1 MKQINT
7 LLLSS
12 IIATLATGCV
22 GTSSNLL
29 TKMQSEK
36 RIAIVVGNNEYANA
50 KPLKTAANDAD
61 DMTASLSKLGFKV
74 YHGNNLNCKDML
86 GMLEEVKN
94 EVDKDTTVFVY
105 FSGHG
110 VGIQGMNIML
120 PSDFKDGGK
129 CVSVGSN
136 DYPGVPVDKFIFDL
150 KLTDKDKKATNN
162 DDKQKAKEVIVALD
176 MCRSDGNESANK
188 KTATNGNMQ
197 VAQITKGIAKGD
209 ISITSPFNPNKAAV
223 DGIIV
228 GYGTAEGNFSQDG
241 DAYGL
246 RNSLYTHH
254 LLKHITNPSL
264 PITEVFNKVATE
276 VKKTSSGNQIP
287 WATGSQVDV
296 FLAKPAM
303 LPSDVSAP

>member
-1 MKQINT
+1 MFIMKQINT

-29 TKMQSEK
+29 TKAQSEK
-36 RIAIVVGNNEYANA
+36 RIAIVVGNNEYTNA

-61 DMTASLSKLGFKV
+61 DMATNLNKLGFKV

-94 EVDKDTTVFVY
+94 EIDTNTTAFVY

-120 PSDFKDGGK
+120 PSDYKEGGR
-129 CVSVGSN
+129 CVSADSN
-136 DYPGVPVDKFIFDL
+136 EYPGVPVDKFIFDL
-150 KLTDKDKKATNN
+150 KTEG
-162 DDKQKAKEVIVALD
+162 KAKEVIVALD
-176 MCRSDGNESANK
+176 MCRNNGPESVSKKGATGNL
-188 KTATNGNMQ
+188 Q
-197 VAQITKGIAKGD
+197 VAQVTKGISKGD
-209 ISITSPFNPNKAAV
+209 IAINSPFNPSHEPI

-228 GYGTAEGNFSQDG
+228 GYGTSEGNSSQDG
-241 DAYGL
+241 DAYGK
-246 RNSLYTHH
+246 RNSLYTDA
-254 LLKHITNPSL
+254 LLRHINNPSL
-264 PITEVFNKVATE
+264 PITEVFNKVAAE
-276 VKKTSSGNQIP
+276 VKKESHGDQIP
-287 WATGSQVDV
+287 WATGSQVNV

-303 LPSDVSAP
+303 IGSTPSAP

>member
-29 TKMQSEK
+29 TKAQSEK
-36 RIAIVVGNNEYANA
+36 RIAIVIGNNEYAEA

-61 DMTASLSKLGFKV
+61 DMATTLSKLGFKV

-110 VGIQGMNIML
+110 VGVNGMNIML
-120 PSDFKDGGK
+120 PSDFKDGVK
-129 CVSVGSN
+129 CVSVKSN

-150 KLTDKDKKATNN
+150 KIDDKDTTN
-162 DDKQKAKEVIVALD
+162 KQKAKDVIVALD
-176 MCRSDGNESANK
+176 MCRNNDGVKSASK
-188 KTATNGNMQ
+188 KSAANGNMQ
-197 VAQITKGIAKGD
+197 VAQVTKGIAKGD
-209 ISITSPFNPNKAAV
+209 ISITSPFNPTHAAV

-228 GYGTAEGNFSQDG
+228 GYGTAESNSSQDG
-241 DAYGL
+241 DAYGK
-246 RNSLYTHH
+246 RNSLYTDA
-254 LLKHITNPSL
+254 LLRHINNPSL

-276 VKKTSSGNQIP
+276 VKKASGGDQIP

-296 FLAKPAM
+296 FLAKPTM